1 MMSRFFRDENAN
13 AVLEFAL
20 FVPVMIGIILV
31 SADLYNINRMRGV
44 MEQTAH
50 NLSSI
55 LSNQQEWNIKSFD
68 YLVEQVVDVKSLGD
82 YSLVVSKVN
91 LDRTMDWLPIYR
103 GELDAACP
111 SKSEGNRYLDDMP
124 EEDED
129 VDNISL
135 VVVQLCRYTDDLI
148 VNSGLLGN
156 KLMESVAVNR
166 LMFHSI
172 VLDKPL
178 SEEVGVGYE

>member
-1 MMSRFFRDENAN
+1 MIMRFFRDEKAN
-13 AVLEFAL
+13 TLVELAL
-20 FVPVMIGIILV
+20 FVPVMIGLILV

-68 YLVEQVVDVKSLGD
+68 YLVEQVIDDGSLGG
-82 YSLVVSKVN
+82 YSLVVYKVN

-103 GELDAACP
+103 GELDGACP

-124 EEDED
+124 EEDDD

-166 LMFHSI
+166 LIFHSI
-172 VLDKPL
+172 ILDKPL
-178 SEEVGVGYE
+178 SEEVGVRY